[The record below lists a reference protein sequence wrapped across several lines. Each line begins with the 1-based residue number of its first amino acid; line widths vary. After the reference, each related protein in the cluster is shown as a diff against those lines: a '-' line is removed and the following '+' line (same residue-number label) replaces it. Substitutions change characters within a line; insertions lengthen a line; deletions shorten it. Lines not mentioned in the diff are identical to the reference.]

1 MRSFIVDLAG
11 DPAWR
16 AAARS
21 HGAEYVGLSAN
32 PWTTGEACG
41 LLVVDGRGCFER
53 GLTLIAGAVPRS
65 TAQTRVLVTERELP
79 GDHQR
84 AYLAGATRVVVMGR
98 AEGGHL
104 ALLQDLSIERRR

>member
-1 MRSFIVDLAG
+1 MARGRPFARGRIRGAQRLLMDHRGGL
-11 DPAWR
+11 R
-16 AAARS
+16 APGR
-21 HGAEYVGLSAN
+21 GL
-32 PWTTGEACG
+32 
-41 LLVVDGRGCFER
+41 GRGCFER